1 MFFSLI
7 RAEIQ
12 FIVGLSN
19 YNEMKVN
26 GLNSGILMIPTN
38 DSDEDNG
45 DYVVQHSLWWW
56 HKGER
61 YRMEDFARENF
72 IEGANKYGGMFIFI
86 TSRLVKGE
94 HKCTI
99 QDVDRDSWTDHLQLK
114 NETTLLWLQWNTER
128 ISVGVYKKNGER
140 WGFIFSSDASYSED
154 IEALC
159 QSSIGTPV

>member
-45 DYVVQHSLWWW
+45 DYMVQHSLWWW

-61 YRMEDFARENF
+61 YRLEDFARENF

-114 NETTLLWLQWNTER
+114 NETTLLWPQWNTER
-128 ISVGVYKKNGER
+128 ISVGVYKKNGEW

-159 QSSIGTPV
+159 Q